1 MVRSLKFFFREFWA
15 NITRTPILSASFLTQ
30 FCVSLVML
38 GAFLVFSLW
47 LGAMVK
53 QGEAYFAVSVY
64 ISPTIEGDED
74 VRRVG
79 EAITRIRGVQAV
91 KYVSRSEALEIMKKR
106 FQMDFNDLMGGNPF
120 PSKFEVQ
127 VDPEAPAEEMAREIQ
142 KIDGV
147 AEIDLPRR
155 AEFLTR
161 LRLLIWAGEWITVI
175 VILSLLLSTL
185 FTVINTMRL
194 AAYARRR
201 EIQVMEMVGATD
213 WFIRWPFILE
223 GLIGGFFCAMLALA
237 SVTVMFGTLWRYTR
251 QYFGFLP
258 FPDFRIGMFL
268 LGAALLSFALAV
280 GAVGSFVAVNRFLKG
295 VEE

>member
-1 MVRSLKFFFREFWA
+1 MVRSIKFFIREFWA
-15 NITRTPILSASFLTQ
+15 NITRTPILSGSFLTQ

-53 QGEAYFAVSVY
+53 EGEAYFAVHVFLSQGA
-64 ISPTIEGDED
+64 EGDED
-74 VRRVG
+74 VKRIG
-79 EAITRIRGVQAV
+79 EAIRKIHGVQGM
-91 KYVSRSEALEIMKKR
+91 KYVSRAEALAIMQKR
-106 FQMDFNDLMGGNPF
+106 FQMNLDEPMGGNPF
-120 PSKFEVQ
+120 PAMFQVQ
-127 VDPEAPAEEMAREIQ
+127 VAPQAPVEEMARAIQ

-147 AEIDLPRR
+147 EETDLPRR

-161 LRLLIWAGEWITVI
+161 LRLLIWAGEWITVT
-175 VILSLLLSTL
+175 VILSLLVSTL
-185 FTVINTMRL
+185 FTVINTMRM

-237 SVTVMFGTLWRYTR
+237 SVTVLFGTIWRYTR

-258 FPDFRIGMFL
+258 FPDFRAGMFV
-268 LGAALLSFALAV
+268 LGAVLLSFALTV
-280 GAVGSFVAVNRFLKG
+280 GAIGSYVAVNRFLEG